1 MNRKKSLVV
10 FGIIIVLII
19 LITCMIY
26 PQRRNKLIIILDKE
40 NSYFHSFEVK
50 DGKVYMYSEISLE
63 NTSNKQVRFKIFANS
78 YEDEKNALL
87 SDKRMEGYEWV
98 IDEDSRKAKIT
109 NNNIFSLKGKEKITG
124 LKIVFVG
131 KHGGKNVKQDRNLPD
146 IDIVVDEE
154 LK

>member
-98 IDEDSRKAKIT
+98 IDEDSRKAEIT
-109 NNNIFSLKGKEKITG
+109 NNNIFLLKRKEKITG
-124 LKIVFVG
+124 LKIVFVSE
-131 KHGGKNVKQDRNLPD
+131 HGSRNVK
-146 IDIVVDEE
+146 
-154 LK
+154 

>member
-50 DGKVYMYSEISLE
+50 DGKVYMYSEVSLE

-98 IDEDSRKAKIT
+98 IDEDSRKAKII

-124 LKIVFVG
+124 LV
-131 KHGGKNVKQDRNLPD
+131 
-146 IDIVVDEE
+146 
-154 LK
+154 

>member
-98 IDEDSRKAKIT
+98 IDEDSRKAKTI

-124 LKIVFVG
+124 LKIVFVSE
-131 KHGGKNVKQDRNLPD
+131 HGSRNVK
-146 IDIVVDEE
+146 
-154 LK
+154 

>member
-98 IDEDSRKAKIT
+98 IDEDSRKAKTI

-124 LKIVFVG
+124 LKRVFVG
-131 KHGGKNVKQDRNLPD
+131 KHGSKNVKQDRNLPD

>member
-26 PQRRNKLIIILDKE
+26 PQRRNKLIIILGKE

-63 NTSNKQVRFKIFANS
+63 NTSNKQVRFKISANS

-98 IDEDSRKAKIT
+98 IDEDSRKAKTI

-124 LKIVFVG
+124 LEIVFVSY
-131 KHGGKNVKQDRNLPD
+131 
-146 IDIVVDEE
+146 
-154 LK
+154 

>member
-1 MNRKKSLVV
+1 MNRKKTLIVI
-10 FGIIIVLII
+10 GIFIVLII
-19 LITCMIY
+19 LITCMMHLTK
-26 PQRRNKLIIILDKE
+26 RKKAIIILDKE
-40 NSYFHSFEVK
+40 SSYFHSFEVK
-50 DGKVYMYSEISLE
+50 DGKVYMYSEVSLE

-131 KHGGKNVKQDRNLPD
+131 KHGSKNVKQDRNLPD
-146 IDIVVDEE
+146 IDIVVDEDP
-154 LK
+154 K

>member
-26 PQRRNKLIIILDKE
+26 PQRRHKLIIILDKE

-109 NNNIFSLKGKEKITG
+109 NNNIFSLKEKEKITG

-131 KHGGKNVKQDRNLPD
+131 KHGSKNVKQDRNLPD